1 MNKETKI
8 QRAIMLALSEAGHM
22 VFRNE
27 TKRAWIGR
35 KIHSIGDQV
44 TLMDSVFMLF
54 GLCVGSSDL
63 IGLTTTGQFFAIEV
77 KTDTGRA
84 SKEQKIFIAQIIKQ
98 GGLAGIARTPAEAL
112 NIANGIKQCLN
123 QN

>member
-27 TKRAWIGR
+27 TKRAWIGK
-35 KIHSIGDQV
+35 KIHQSGDQV
-44 TLMDSVFMLF
+44 TLKNGVFMLF
-54 GLCVGSSDL
+54 GLCIGSSDL
-63 IGLTTTGQFFAIEV
+63 IGLTDKGRFFAIEV

-98 GGLAGIARTPAEAL
+98 GGLAGIARSPAEAL
-112 NIANGIKQCLN
+112 AIVG
-123 QN
+123 